1 MSDAKV
7 RFALGTRMAVRARIV
22 PPPEHGP
29 RLTDTVGEVVAVD
42 GASVTLESRRGPVVL
57 SRSEIVA
64 AKVVPPRPVRRGAPH
79 RAVGVADLH
88 RVMTEGNPP
97 LERAWIGDPG
107 RGWLLRAAGG
117 YTGRANSLL
126 PLGDPGVPLPEAVE
140 MAAGW
145 HRERGLRP
153 LVMLPGPPGSAEVAV
168 AADPLGAELL
178 RRGYTPFGPPV
189 LVLTGESA
197 EVAGAEVVSTEVA
210 GAAPA
215 ETTGPGQVVVREQ
228 PTEGWWAACGP
239 AVAAHGDVARR
250 VVTGPADQRFLSV
263 EDGPEVLG
271 VVRVPV
277 NDGWAGIFGLSVPM
291 PHRRL
296 GIGRRLSVAAARVA
310 HEAGVRSL
318 YLQVESTNEAALT
331 LYRDLG
337 LRPHHAYQYLRLP

>member
-7 RFALGTRMAVRARIV
+7 RFALGTRMAVRTRVV

-42 GASVTLESRRGPVVL
+42 ETSITLDSRRGPVVL

-107 RGWLLRAAGG
+107 RGWLLRAGGG

-126 PLGDPGVPLPEAVE
+126 PLGGPGLPLPEAVE
-140 MAAGW
+140 RAAAW

-153 LVMLPGPPGSAEVAV
+153 LVMLPGPPGSAEVDV

-178 RRGYTPFGPPV
+178 ERGYTPFGPPV
-189 LVLTGESA
+189 LVLTGASA
-197 EVAGAEVVSTEVA
+197 EVAGAEVA

-215 ETTGPGQVVVREQ
+215 ETTVPGRVVVREA
-228 PTEGWWAACGP
+228 PTEEWWAACGP

-277 NDGWAGIFGLSVPM
+277 NDGWAGIFGLNVPAA
-291 PHRRL
+291 HRRL
-296 GIGRRLSVAAARVA
+296 GIGRRLSVAAARIA
-310 HEAGVRSL
+310 QEAGVRSL
-318 YLQVESTNEAALT
+318 YLQVERTNEPALA
-331 LYRDLG
+331 LYRDLD